1 MPFLAVL
8 AAAAEHGERKDAAA
22 LEPGK
27 DGGAEARPLRDEEA
41 AVAGEERGRVL
52 VRLLPLR
59 VHEEYGNLGAV
70 LGSREE
76 LLGSISRGIDGN
88 LEAEEHLHAALRD
101 RGPVDGVGDGERLE
115 REVSLVLVG
124 PADEPRR
131 GAELGERQLARE
143 LSVEVAD
150 FDAGKD
156 VLQVHDR
163 ELPAHQAGGL
173 QGRVLPLGNDLP
185 P

>member
-1 MPFLAVL
+1 AT
-8 AAAAEHGERKDAAA
+8 GEA
-22 LEPGK
+22 LVESTASETGGK
-27 DGGAEARPLRDEEA
+27 LEGGEARR
-41 AVAGEERGRVL
+41 
-52 VRLLPLR
+52 
-59 VHEEYGNLGAV
+59 
-70 LGSREE
+70 
-76 LLGSISRGIDGN
+76 
-88 LEAEEHLHAALRD
+88 AALRD
-101 RGPVDGVGDGERLE
+101 RGPVDGVGDGERRE

-150 FDAGKD
+150 FDAGND

-173 QGRVLPLGNDLP
+173 QGRVLP
-185 P
+185 